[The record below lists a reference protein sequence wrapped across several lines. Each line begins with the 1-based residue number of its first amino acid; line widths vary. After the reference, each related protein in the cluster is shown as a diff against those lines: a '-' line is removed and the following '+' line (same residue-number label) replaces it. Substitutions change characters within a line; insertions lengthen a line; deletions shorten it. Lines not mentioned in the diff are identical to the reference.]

1 MSGSGRGHGGEEE
14 KEEGKKK
21 KRDGEEGTRVSG
33 GDMTCLAL
41 RKPSKEGARRRA
53 GEREMEGSGE
63 RPAMSS
69 LTVHWAAHV
78 STLYPS
84 SGSDSLSH
92 THRQTHTH
100 TSTYRVL
107 PNGLLHSPFTYNPR
121 PPALQPQPGYIS
133 QGALAVATSAM
144 TDGDIH

>member
-1 MSGSGRGHGGEEE
+1 MGERR
-14 KEEGKKK
+14 KSKKKKRRKKK

-53 GEREMEGSGE
+53 GEREMEGDGE

-84 SGSDSLSH
+84 SGSNSH
-92 THRQTHTH
+92 TDTHRQTHT
-100 TSTYRVL
+100 STYMVL
-107 PNGLLHSPFTYNPR
+107 PNGLLHSPFTYNPC
-121 PPALQPQPGYIS
+121 PPVLPLQTGYIS
-133 QGALAVATSAM
+133 QGALAVAMSAM
-144 TDGDIH
+144 TDEDIH